1 MFRDVSRGV
10 SRARLQRGFTLIEL
24 MIILAVI
31 AILAAL
37 VLPSYQ
43 SVVMKARR
51 TDAKTALTTASQSL
65 ERYST
70 ENPLT
75 GYANATVSDTAGTTV
90 IARATTDDGHYRLTL
105 SDKTA
110 TAYVLSATPQ
120 GAQAN
125 DGCKTFTLN
134 QRGERGVSADATKP
148 ARDCWQ

>member
-1 MFRDVSRGV
+1 MCRDKTR
-10 SRARLQRGFTLIEL
+10 RGFTLIEM
-24 MIILAVI
+24 MIVVVVI
-31 AILAAL
+31 AILAVL

-43 SVVMKARR
+43 GVVMKARR
-51 TDAKTALTTASQSL
+51 TDAKTALTTASQTL

-75 GYANATVSDTAGTTV
+75 GYANATVSDTAGATV

-105 SDKTA
+105 TDKTA
-110 TAYVLSATPQ
+110 TGYVLSAVPQ

-134 QRGERGVSADATKP
+134 QRGERGVSADATRS